1 MSAADGCIRIPGSK
15 INGVGDGE
23 ELSRTANS
31 LSAMNIGSRNGDSG
45 GDQHHKSN
53 GVDAL
58 TNDIH
63 VNPLNL
69 PASSSKKQ
77 WKVEEMLSRLH
88 LSVET
93 VRRIERIFE
102 SEIEKGL
109 ARPIGGPHISS
120 LQMENTYIPELPNG
134 TENGQYLALDLGGT
148 NFRVLLLEL
157 EHAPNGGRQQDIVVR
172 EEVKHYHIPDEM
184 RLGCGI
190 ELFDYLAYCLHD
202 FVTDKRVEGALTEF
216 NHNHNG
222 DRHQNPLP
230 LGFTFSFPMEHH
242 SLDVGIL
249 VSWTKSFKCSNTV
262 GHDVVQMLRDAI
274 ERRGDLDVE
283 VQAILNDTTGTLVQ
297 GANLDSRTAI
307 GLIIG
312 TGSNACY
319 IEKADKIKH
328 WEGDRHGEKEVIID
342 IEWGAF
348 GDNGVIDFLKTDFD
362 REVDNKSLLVNSF
375 TFEKY
380 ISGKYLGE
388 LNRVILEKLS
398 KEGLLF
404 GGKPSSKLLKH
415 GSFSTQFVSHIEHDT
430 LVGSTKETE
439 KILKELDLQYTSDD
453 IKIVQHVCELTSNRA
468 ALLVCICLATLLRRM
483 NRPDATIAVD
493 GSLYKF
499 HPRLKILMNKYIHLL
514 APGKKF
520 RLMLAEDGSGKGAAL
535 VAAIA
540 IRLKRRLMDEMQTAM

>member
-1 MSAADGCIRIPGSK
+1 
-15 INGVGDGE
+15 
-23 ELSRTANS
+23 
-31 LSAMNIGSRNGDSG
+31 
-45 GDQHHKSN
+45 
-53 GVDAL
+53 
-58 TNDIH
+58 
-63 VNPLNL
+63 
-69 PASSSKKQ
+69 
-77 WKVEEMLSRLH
+77 MLSGLH
-88 LSVET
+88 LT
-93 VRRIERIFE
+93 TDIVRRIERIFE

-109 ARPIGGPHISS
+109 ARGSGDPHVSS

-134 TENGQYLALDLGGT
+134 TEQGQYLALDLGGT

-157 EHAPNGGRQQDIVVR
+157 EHAPDGGRLQDIVVR

-184 RLGCGI
+184 RLGCGR

-202 FVTDKRVEGALTEF
+202 FVTDKKVEGALTEF
-216 NHNHNG
+216 NHNHDG
-222 DRHQNPLP
+222 DRHQSPLP

-262 GHDVVQMLRDAI
+262 GHDVVKMLREAI
-274 ERRGDLDVE
+274 ERHGDMDVE
-283 VQAILNDTTGTLVQ
+283 VEAILNDTTGTLVQ
-297 GANLDSRTAI
+297 GANLDPRTAI
-307 GLIIG
+307 GCILG

-319 IEKADKIKH
+319 IEKASKVKH

-348 GDNGVIDFLKTDFD
+348 GDNGVIDFMKTEFD

-388 LNRVILEKLS
+388 INRTILEKLCR
-398 KEGLLF
+398 EGLLF
-404 GGKPSSKLLKH
+404 GGKASEKLLKH
-415 GSFSTQFVSHIEHDT
+415 DSFSAHFVSLIEGDT
-430 LVGSTKETE
+430 IQGITTETE
-439 KILKELDLQYTSDD
+439 KILKDLGLKYTSDD

-468 ALLVCICLATLLRRM
+468 ALLVSICLATLLRRM
-483 NRPDATIAVD
+483 NRPDTTIAVD

-499 HPRLKILMNKYIHLL
+499 HPRLKTLMNKYIHLL

-535 VAAIA
+535 AAAIA
-540 IRLKRRLMDEMQTAM
+540 KRLRRRLMNET